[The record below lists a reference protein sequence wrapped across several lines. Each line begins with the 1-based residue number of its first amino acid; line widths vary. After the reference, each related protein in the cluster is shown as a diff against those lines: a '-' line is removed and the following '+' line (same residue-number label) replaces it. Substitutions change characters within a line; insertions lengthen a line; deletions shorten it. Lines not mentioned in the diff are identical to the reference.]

1 MKTMRNALVISG
13 LLLAL
18 VGLSGCYRPL
28 FSEDL
33 PRHQYLEYD
42 QARNGM
48 QPTEDPDVFGNPQPA
63 LRRRLD
69 PQ

>member
-1 MKTMRNALVISG
+1 MTRMRRMLPLSILIG
-13 LLLAL
+13 GTLLL
-18 VGLSGCYRPL
+18 GGCYRPL

-33 PRHQYLEYD
+33 PRNQYVEYD
-42 QARNGM
+42 QARNGV
-48 QPTEDPDVFGNPQPA
+48 QPTEDPDVFGNPKPA

>member
-1 MKTMRNALVISG
+1 MRR
-13 LLLAL
+13 LLLTAL
-18 VGLSGCYRPL
+18 ICSMPLLGGCYRPL

-33 PRHQYLEYD
+33 PRHQYLDYD
-42 QARNGM
+42 EARNGVS
-48 QPTEDPDVFGNPQPA
+48 PVEDPDVFGNPKPA

>member
-1 MKTMRNALVISG
+1 MKPMRTALVILG
-13 LLLAL
+13 LLLAIL
-18 VGLSGCYRPL
+18 ALGGCYRPL
-28 FSEDL
+28 FSKDL

-48 QPTEDPDVFGNPQPA
+48 QPTEDPDVFGNPTPA